1 MANYETIKAELSAKR
16 EKLTHFT
23 KKFFNDYVNAVK
35 TARSNLEKGIDSTYV
50 KDGIY
55 LNHAYDA
62 IYASKFYQHNSGAYC
77 CFLQVINGKI

>member
-1 MANYETIKAELSAKR
+1 MANYEKIKAELSARNRKT
-16 EKLTHFT
+16 THFT

-35 TARSNLEKGIDSTYV
+35 TARSNLEKGIDSFYV

-62 IYASKFYQHNSGAYC
+62 IYASKFYNLNSTTYC